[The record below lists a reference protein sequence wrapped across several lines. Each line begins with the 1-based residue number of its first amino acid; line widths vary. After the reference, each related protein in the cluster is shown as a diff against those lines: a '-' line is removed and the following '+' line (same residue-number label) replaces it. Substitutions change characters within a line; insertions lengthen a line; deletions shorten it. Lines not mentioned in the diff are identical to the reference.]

1 MVGQGALDQLA
12 RGESLYRVV
21 RLDAV
26 TVGASGLQLQLL
38 EEGKVLV
45 DRFST
50 FPSGWESLLLGKQE
64 LPLVLVDRLASL
76 LGGGLQ
82 GCE

>member
-1 MVGQGALDQLA
+1 MVRQGALDQLA

-26 TVGASGLQLQLL
+26 TIRASGLQLQLL

-45 DRFST
+45 DRLST

-64 LPLVLVDRLASL
+64 LALVLIDRLASL